1 MDTLKIQDLEVDNNK
16 LREEMKKIRK
26 SIAESSDVD
35 NNEAVREMAEQYETL
50 QVNLRLYDC
59 IDSIKMQTQC
69 REVDN
74 FSFIFLIIGRI

>member
-1 MDTLKIQDLEVDNNK
+1 MHREKDQLEKKLEEMESGNGDRRSLDTLKIQDLEVENNK

-50 QVNLRLYDC
+50 QVLFNQ
-59 IDSIKMQTQC
+59 SM
-69 REVDN
+69 N
-74 FSFIFLIIGRI
+74 

>member
-1 MDTLKIQDLEVDNNK
+1 MEKKLEEMEAGNGDRQSLDTLKIQDLEVDNNK

-59 IDSIKMQTQC
+59 IDLKS
-69 REVDN
+69 
-74 FSFIFLIIGRI
+74 